1 MVRVDSDPGRPGA
14 TFDARYYLENNPD
27 VAAAG
32 IDPYEHFVHQGRA
45 EGRLGARPELGQ
57 AFDVQH
63 YLESNPDVAAAGV
76 DPYEHFLSHG
86 RAEGRLGV
94 SPTMSKSSDTQH
106 LHGVNRG
113 IASAVLDAQT
123 KGREPFDEAYYLTA
137 YPDIAAAGVD
147 PYEHF
152 VTQGK
157 AEGRL
162 GVPPEARSSGDLAG
176 SVKESFDAQYYLENY
191 PDIAAAGVDPYE
203 HFVMQG
209 RAEGRQGKPPEI
221 AFSGDFASLDP
232 TRETVLIVSHEAS
245 RTGAPILSLNIA
257 RHFNK
262 KYNVISL
269 LLDDGDIVGDFEK
282 ASNIVVSHAAKSR
295 TIAAASNVINQ
306 LVARQSIHFAIVNS
320 IESRSVLEALAQHFI
335 PTITLIHEFAAY
347 TRPRSAFR
355 DVLTWSADTVFSA
368 PVILQDA
375 TSSYPD
381 IANAI
386 THILPQGRCELPDV
400 VLDQARHQ
408 ADAKRLV
415 RAMRPANN
423 KNCVVVLGAG
433 YVQLRKGV
441 DLFIACATEVMK
453 ASEGDHVHFVWI
465 GKGYD
470 PERDMGYSVYLAD
483 QVKRAGLSRH
493 VSFIGETSNIEVAYA
508 EADVMLISSR
518 LDPLPNV
525 AIDAMAHGLPVVC
538 FDRTTGIADVL
549 KANGLEDEC
558 VAPYLDVS
566 AMAERT
572 LALIHSSELRQAVG
586 ERSRLIVKEQFAME
600 HYVSELESLAKAAMV
615 RQKAERNDFEE
626 ILHSA
631 LPDLEFVRPP
641 YQGGLSKDR
650 AVRNYVRAWASEILE
665 RKPFSGFHPGVYRDH
680 AGLSVGHGDPLA
692 HYIRAGQP
700 KGDWNYEVIGPDTP
714 PIPLPVGARVALHL
728 HVYYADLLPEL
739 LSSLNR
745 NEVRPDLLISVPSAQ
760 VEAVRQ
766 IVATYEGRV
775 AELQVVPNVGRDIG
789 PLLTAFGAT
798 LLRDYDVVG
807 HLHTKK
813 TVDLADSETGT
824 NWRRFLLANLLGDQA
839 PMADIILGRMLADPS
854 IGMVFPDDPYAVR
867 WGANLPYA
875 EELMPRLG
883 LDRLP
888 NHFVFPIGT
897 MFWARTEALR
907 PFVQLGLDWDDYP
920 SEPLPYDGSL
930 LHAIERLFGVRV
942 NAGPFRLVATHVPG
956 FAR

>member
-1 MVRVDSDPGRPGA
+1 MGKGDGPAVGVPVGLIRRLLSTVNRAVRRGHPKVGQVNSEPSGPGGA
-14 TFDARYYLENNPD
+14 FDARYYLENNPD

-45 EGRLGARPELGQ
+45 EGRLGARPELGE

-63 YLESNPDVAAAGV
+63 LHDLN
-76 DPYEHFLSHG
+76 
-86 RAEGRLGV
+86 R
-94 SPTMSKSSDTQH
+94 DT
-106 LHGVNRG
+106 
-113 IASAVLDAQT
+113 ASAVLDQEAVDT
-123 KGREPFDEAYYLTA
+123 PARARDPFDKEYYLET

-147 PYEHF
+147 PYAHF
-152 VTQGK
+152 VKQGK

-162 GVPPEARSSGDLAG
+162 GVPPGIRSSGELAG
-176 SVKESFDAQYYLENY
+176 SAKEPFDAEYYLENY

-209 RAEGRQGKPPEI
+209 RAEGRLGKPPEI
-221 AFSGDFASLDP
+221 KFSGDFAALDP

-245 RTGAPILSLNIA
+245 RTGAPILSLNMA
-257 RHFNK
+257 RQFNK

-295 TIAAASNVINQ
+295 TTAAASNVINQ

-320 IESRSVLEALAQHFI
+320 IESRSVLEALAQYFI
-335 PTITLIHEFAAY
+335 PAITLIHEFAAY

-400 VLDQARHQ
+400 VLDEAQHE
-408 ADAKRLV
+408 ADAKRLIS
-415 RAMRPANN
+415 AMRPLNN
-423 KNCVVVLGAG
+423 KDCVVVLGAG

-453 ASEGDHVHFVWI
+453 ASQGDHVHFVWI

-549 KANGLEDEC
+549 KANGLEVEC

-572 LALIHSSELRQAVG
+572 LALIHSNELRREVG
-586 ERSRLIVKEQFAME
+586 ERSRLIVQEQFGME
-600 HYVSELESLAKAAMV
+600 HYVSELETLAKAAMA
-615 RQKAERNDFEE
+615 RQKAERNDVEE
-626 ILHSA
+626 INHSA

-641 YQGGLSKDR
+641 YQGGMSKER
-650 AVRNYVRAWASEILE
+650 AIRNYVRAWASEILE
-665 RKPFSGFHPGVYRDH
+665 RKPFAGFHPGVYRDH
-680 AGLSVGHGDPLA
+680 QGLSVGHEDPLA
-692 HYIRAGQP
+692 HYIKAGQP
-700 KGDWNYEVIGPDTP
+700 KGDWNYEVIGPDTQ

-760 VEAVRQ
+760 VEDAVRQ
-766 IVATYEGRV
+766 IVATYDGCV
-775 AELQVVPNVGRDIG
+775 AELKVVPNVGRDIG
-789 PLLTAFGAT
+789 PLLTAFGTT
-798 LLRDYDVVG
+798 LLRNYDVVG

-813 TVDLADSETGT
+813 TADLADSETGA

-867 WGANLPYA
+867 WGANRSYA
-875 EELMPRLG
+875 EELLPRLG

-907 PFVQLGLDWDDYP
+907 PFVELGLDWDDYP